1 MATSKLF
8 APEMVDN
15 KDIIFTKDSNYQ
27 KQKEKEK
34 KNPIFKRNKS
44 KKSKNTVLFL
54 KIIAIFAN
62 EPKEVFSE
70 AFLYM

>member
-8 APEMVDN
+8 APEMVDD

-34 KNPIFKRNKS
+34 KNPIFKRSNAKG
-44 KKSKNTVLFL
+44 KRRT
-54 KIIAIFAN
+54 
-62 EPKEVFSE
+62 
-70 AFLYM
+70 